1 MHAELKIGD
10 SRFMMS
16 DVMRGMKRPKE
27 FGGSPATLWLYVDDS
42 DALFYRAVQAGAKV
56 QMPVDNQFWSD
67 RGGPIADPAGYTW
80 WIATRKGR
88 SDARGDSAA
97 RGGVLQADGTG
108 EVTATSEDLGSG
120 IWGSGDL
127 GIWGS
132 GDLGSGIWDRGIWE
146 SRGLQNLRSSD
157 LCPKHPYYSLYI
169 RIMLVYSTC
178 YGTTRPRSVFR

>member
-120 IWGSGDL
+120 IWDLGSGDLGIWGSGDL

-132 GDLGSGIWDRGIWE
+132 GDLGSGIWDRGIWG
-146 SRGLQNLRSSD
+146 SGNLEAFRISGPQIFAPNI
-157 LCPKHPYYSLYI
+157 LIIPY
-169 RIMLVYSTC
+169 T
-178 YGTTRPRSVFR
+178 SV

>member
-1 MHAELKIGD
+1 LDNEAETIDWYKRAFVAEEISRSAGPDGKIMHAELKIGD

-120 IWGSGDL
+120 IWDLGIWGSGDL

-132 GDLGSGIWDRGIWE
+132 GIWDRGIW
-146 SRGLQNLRSSD
+146 D
-157 LCPKHPYYSLYI
+157 LGI
-169 RIMLVYSTC
+169 
-178 YGTTRPRSVFR
+178 